1 MQNGAGYFHILYGTL
16 RNVGGYIVR
25 MKFSMST
32 SPIVVAALYTV
43 TSFVIP
49 AGRRQSLSLKLC
61 LVCNAPRWVNSLSLG
76 LLYRVLHYALTNQ

>member
-1 MQNGAGYFHILYGTL
+1 MG
-16 RNVGGYIVR
+16 
-25 MKFSMST
+25 MKFPAST
-32 SPIVVAALYTV
+32 SPKVVAALHTE

-76 LLYRVLHYALTNQ
+76 LLYTVLHHALTGISTNQ